1 MDAETLEIARTHVQE
16 VLIDLDKALA
26 IKRARAAARRSDI
39 DASGRP
45 RRAGEMCL
53 LLMDKGAEPQLAAQ
67 IAAQEYGVNAA
78 HILSLAR
85 MARIDM
91 KNKDMTAKKAIAIKL
106 TVEGQKAKDI
116 AKRLDVSQAT
126 IYRWIS
132 PTHKA
137 IKTATPTQNVHGK
150 RGVLR

>member
-1 MDAETLEIARTHVQE
+1 MDADTLEVARVHVLE
-16 VLIDLDKALA
+16 VLTDLDKALS
-26 IKRARAAARRSDI
+26 IKRERAAQRSSKI
-39 DASGRP
+39 DTGSP

-53 LLMDKGAEPQLAAQ
+53 LLMDKGAEPQVAAQ
-67 IAAQEYGVNAA
+67 IAAQEYGVQPADVL
-78 HILSLAR
+78 HLAR

-106 TVEGQKAKDI
+106 TIEGHKAKDI

-126 IYRWIS
+126 VYRWIS

-137 IKTATPTQNVHGK
+137 IKTTSPAQNVQGK

>member
-1 MDAETLEIARTHVQE
+1 MDTDTLEIARIHVKE
-16 VLIDLDKALA
+16 VLDDLDKALS
-26 IKRARAAARRSDI
+26 IKRERAAQRLSKI
-39 DASGRP
+39 DTGSP

-67 IAAQEYGVNAA
+67 IAAQEYGVQSS
-78 HILSLAR
+78 HVLHLAR

-106 TVEGQKAKDI
+106 TIDGQKAKDI

-126 IYRWIS
+126 VYRWIS

-137 IKTATPTQNVHGK
+137 IRTARPAQNVHGK
-150 RGVLR
+150 RGVER

>member
-1 MDAETLEIARTHVQE
+1 MDAETLEVARTHVQE
-16 VLIDLDKALA
+16 ILIDLDKALA
-26 IKRARAAARRSDI
+26 IKRERDARRSDI
-39 DASGRP
+39 DTSRP

-67 IAAQEYGVNAA
+67 IAAQEYGVRSAD
-78 HILSLAR
+78 ILSLAR
-85 MARIDM
+85 VARIDM

-150 RGVLR
+150 RGVSR